1 LKYIQ
6 AHRGKINS
14 IDIDKRLG
22 IVITSGDDNYI
33 FVRKLFDFE
42 LLLPIK
48 IKNKFK
54 ILMTKVSPFNFLY
67 VLCFNKLNNKNII
80 FGYTFSGIR
89 FAKSEYGLYDNISI
103 NGEGHI
109 ITMNNKRELI
119 ILSGSDLTRL
129 NNWDENNITKNI
141 KEFKNVN
148 WLQFDHFIRSKDDE
162 SNEIITFL
170 KRKKDTSYIK
180 TINMSNFLND
190 FC

>member
-1 LKYIQ
+1 
-6 AHRGKINS
+6 
-14 IDIDKRLG
+14 
-22 IVITSGDDNYI
+22 
-33 FVRKLFDFE
+33 
-42 LLLPIK
+42 
-48 IKNKFK
+48 
-54 ILMTKVSPFNFLY
+54 MTKVSSYNFLY
-67 VLCFNKLNNKNII
+67 VLCFNKVNFKNII
-80 FGYTFSGIR
+80 FGYTLSGMK